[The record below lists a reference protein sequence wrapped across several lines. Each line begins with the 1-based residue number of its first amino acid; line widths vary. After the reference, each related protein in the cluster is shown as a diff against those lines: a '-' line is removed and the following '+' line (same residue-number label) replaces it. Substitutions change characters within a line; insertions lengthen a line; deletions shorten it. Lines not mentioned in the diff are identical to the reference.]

1 MNGQPCLD
9 HIRSIRHKVLD
20 APAQTTGGTPR

>member
-9 HIRSIRHKVLD
+9 NIRSIRHEVLD
-20 APAQTTGGTPR
+20 APAQTTGCAAR